1 MGWAN
6 APQECTAM
14 LQDKRKHVRQPRNQ
28 TAKFQTGAGSPWR
41 DCRVTE
47 VSSEGVRLHTSSGQ
61 VPDRFTL
68 LLADEGAEQRKC
80 KVIWRSGD
88 EVGAEFMS

>member
-1 MGWAN
+1 
-6 APQECTAM
+6 M
-14 LQDKRKHVRQPRNQ
+14 LQEKRKHVRQPGNQ
-28 TAKFQTGAGSPWR
+28 DAKFQTGAGLPWQ

-47 VSSEGVRLHTSSGQ
+47 ISSEGVRLHASSGQ

-68 LLADEGAEQRKC
+68 MLADEDAEQRKC

>member
-1 MGWAN
+1 
-6 APQECTAM
+6 M
-14 LQDKRKHVRQPRNQ
+14 LQEKRKHVRQPRNQ
-28 TAKFQTGAGSPWR
+28 TAKFQTAAGAPWQ

-47 VSSEGVRLHTSSGQ
+47 VSNEGVRLRASGGQ

-80 KVIWRSGD
+80 KVIWRSGH
-88 EVGAEFMS
+88 EVGAEFM

>member
-1 MGWAN
+1 MR
-6 APQECTAM
+6 
-14 LQDKRKHVRQPRNQ
+14 LQ
-28 TAKFQTGAGSPWR
+28 A
-41 DCRVTE
+41 
-47 VSSEGVRLHTSSGQ
+47 SSGQ